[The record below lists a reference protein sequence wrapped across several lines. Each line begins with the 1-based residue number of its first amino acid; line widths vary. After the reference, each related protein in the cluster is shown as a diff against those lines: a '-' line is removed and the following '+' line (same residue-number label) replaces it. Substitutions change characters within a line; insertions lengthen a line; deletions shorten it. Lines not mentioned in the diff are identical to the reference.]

1 MGILGYQ
8 GLTIQHFGDRKT
20 GQNPPHKVISPI
32 QIAGASGISHGFR
45 RAFRN
50 MACTFSLCQ
59 AALTTAMMC
68 SSIAGHPSEFVN
80 AGD

>member
-1 MGILGYQ
+1 
-8 GLTIQHFGDRKT
+8 
-20 GQNPPHKVISPI
+20 
-32 QIAGASGISHGFR
+32 
-45 RAFRN
+45 

-68 SSIAGHPSEFVN
+68 SSIAGHHSEFVN